1 MYGWRGRIGLL
12 VPSVNISMEFRILAT
27 GARGR
32 VRALGARF
40 SLSLLCTVTLLL
52 AVRDACAQNY
62 PDRPLRLVVPFATGG
77 TSDILARL
85 IAPPLW
91 AAMGQPVVADNRP
104 GAGSNLGNEIVA
116 KAAPDGYTLL
126 MATPALASNQALYGK
141 LNYDPVAS
149 LAPVTLVAEIP
160 IVLVVHPSM
169 PTRSVRELIALAKS
183 QPGKLNF
190 GSSGNGGIGHLVGE
204 LFKSS
209 TGVNMVHVP
218 YKGNGPAL
226 IDLMSGFLNLTFTD
240 IAGGSPYIKAGKM
253 RPLAIT
259 SARRSAM
266 LSEIP
271 TMGEAGVPGF
281 EATTW
286 FAVFTTGGTPQ
297 PIVNKLNAEIVKVI
311 RAPDLRDR
319 LTGLGC
325 EVVGNKPEE
334 LAAFLKAEM
343 AKWSKVVKESGA
355 RID

>member
-1 MYGWRGRIGLL
+1 MPYAG
-12 VPSVNISMEFRILAT
+12 
-27 GARGR
+27 
-32 VRALGARF
+32 
-40 SLSLLCTVTLLL
+40 
-52 AVRDACAQNY
+52 AQNY
-62 PDRPLRLVVPFATGG
+62 PDRPLRFVVPFATGG
-77 TSDILARL
+77 TSDILARFL
-85 IAPPLW
+85 APPLW
-91 AAMGQPVVADNRP
+91 NALGQSVVADNRP

-116 KAAPDGYTLL
+116 RAAPDGYTLL

-141 LNYDPVAS
+141 INYDPVAS
-149 LAPVTLVAEIP
+149 FAPITLVAEIP

-169 PTRSVRELIALAKS
+169 PTKSVRELIALAKA

-226 IDLMSGFLNLTFTD
+226 IDLMSGVLNLTFTD
-240 IAGGSPYIKAGKM
+240 LAGGSPYIKAGKM

-259 SARRSAM
+259 TPRRSAM
-266 LSEIP
+266 LAEIP
-271 TMGEAGVPGF
+271 TMIEAGVPGF

-286 FAVFTTGGTPQ
+286 FAVFTTAGTPQ
-297 PIVNKLNAEIVKVI
+297 PIVNRLNSEIVKI
-311 RAPDLRDR
+311 LQSPDMRER
-319 LTGLGC
+319 LTSLGC
-325 EVVGNKPEE
+325 DVVGNKPEE

-343 AKWSKVVKESGA
+343 TKWGKVVRDSGA

>member
-1 MYGWRGRIGLL
+1 MT
-12 VPSVNISMEFRILAT
+12 PH
-27 GARGR
+27 
-32 VRALGARF
+32 
-40 SLSLLCTVTLLL
+40 LSLLFLPAIALVT
-52 AVRDACAQNY
+52 AVPDAGAQNY
-62 PDRPLRLVVPFATGG
+62 PDRPLRFVVPFATGG
-77 TSDILARL
+77 TSDILARFL
-85 IAPPLW
+85 APPLW
-91 AAMGQPVVADNRP
+91 NALGQSVVADNRP

-116 KAAPDGYTLL
+116 RAAPDGYTLL

-141 LNYDPVAS
+141 LNYDPVTS
-149 LAPVTLVAEIP
+149 FAPITLVAEIP

-169 PTRSVRELIALAKS
+169 PTKSVRELIALAKA

-226 IDLMSGFLNLTFTD
+226 IDLMSGVLNLTFTD
-240 IAGGSPYIKAGKM
+240 VAGGSPYIKAGKM

-259 SARRSAM
+259 TPRRSAM
-266 LSEIP
+266 LAEIP
-271 TMGEAGVPGF
+271 TMIEAGVPGF

-286 FAVFTTGGTPQ
+286 FAVFTTAGTPQ
-297 PIVNKLNAEIVKVI
+297 PIVNRLNSEIVKI
-311 RAPDLRDR
+311 LQAPDMRER
-319 LTGLGC
+319 LTSLGC
-325 EVVGNKPEE
+325 DVVGNKPEE

-343 AKWSKVVKESGA
+343 AKWGKVVRDSGA

>member
-1 MYGWRGRIGLL
+1 MIQRIFL
-12 VPSVNISMEFRILAT
+12 PM
-27 GARGR
+27 
-32 VRALGARF
+32 F
-40 SLSLLCTVTLLL
+40 SGVALLCNMP
-52 AVRDACAQNY
+52 DAGAQNY
-62 PDRPLRLVVPFATGG
+62 PDRPLRFVVPFATGG
-77 TSDILARL
+77 TSDILARF

-91 AAMGQPVVADNRP
+91 NALGQSVVADNRP

-116 KAAPDGYTLL
+116 KAPPDGYTLL
-126 MATPALASNQALYGK
+126 MATPALSSNQALYGK

-149 LAPVTLVAEIP
+149 FAPITLVAEIP
-160 IVLVVHPSM
+160 IALVVHPSM
-169 PTRSVRELIALAKS
+169 PTKSVRELITLAKA

-209 TGVNMVHVP
+209 AGVSMVHVP

-226 IDLMSGFLNLTFTD
+226 IDLMSGVLNLTFTD

-253 RPLAIT
+253 RLLAVT
-259 SARRSAM
+259 TQRRSAIFP
-266 LSEIP
+266 SIP
-271 TMGEAGVPGF
+271 TMIEAGVPGF

-286 FAVFTTGGTPQ
+286 FAVFTTAGTPQ
-297 PIVNKLNAEIVKVI
+297 PIVNRLNTEIVKI
-311 RAPDLRDR
+311 LQTPQMRER

-325 EVVGNKPEE
+325 NVVGSKPEE
-334 LAAFLKAEM
+334 LALFLRAEI